1 MSQKQYWK
9 GIGQLQNS
17 ATENEVADEFNEPL
31 PFDLSNNL
39 LEAKTPRRDFLKF
52 LGFSTAA
59 ATLAASC
66 EMPVRKVIP
75 YAIKPEDIV
84 PGVPNYYAST
94 FVDGGDYAPIV
105 VKTRDGRPIKI
116 EGNELSTITGG
127 GTSARI
133 QAAVLNLYDKA
144 RQRFPAQG
152 DKEVTFEALDREI
165 SAALA
170 SSTQP
175 AYILTSTILSPTT
188 KDVIA
193 KFIAKYPSAKH
204 VTYDPVSY
212 SGMLLANE
220 ASYGKRALPSY
231 HFDRAKTIV
240 SIGADFLGT
249 WLSPVEF
256 SWQYA
261 KGRNISAKNTE
272 MSKHYHIEPN
282 HTISGAAADVRATC
296 KPSEM
301 GAVAVALYNAV
312 TTGAAPSLPS
322 KNLNKLIANAAAD
335 LKKGNGI
342 VVCGSNDVNVQ
353 TVVNAINGAIGA
365 NGTTINWALTSNYKQ
380 GIDSDMAALV
390 DAMNAGQVG
399 ALFIHGLNPVY
410 EYFDS
415 KKFEAGLAKV
425 PVTVSFADRMDET
438 AQKCKYIVPDHHF
451 LESWGDAEPKPGYY
465 SLMQPT
471 IAPLFKTRAFQDSL
485 LMWAGETTTYGD
497 YWMNYWMG
505 KLGSQENFDRALQN
519 GVIEPGMH
527 QAPAMHA
534 SSIDTASHNNS
545 AVSAPAGP
553 MGGASFGGNVSGA
566 IAAIQA
572 AKGAAIEV
580 MVYEKVSIGYG
591 GAWSNNPWLQEM
603 PDPIT
608 KATWDNYACMSP
620 VLAKKMDAELTA
632 LNEVVPEKRVV
643 NIKVNGAVIALPV
656 MVVPGMH
663 NDVVAVA
670 LGYGRHEK
678 VGRAAA
684 NTGKNAY
691 PIISNNG
698 TTFNSYSTTATVE
711 ATADVFPLAITQTH
725 SSYEGRPILHEYT
738 LEEFKKDP
746 GALLREREEEIG
758 KFSKLPWEETGEHH
772 GGAEATGEGGHNA
785 HAAAAVSHAAA
796 HGNAEPD
803 EEGFRKNG
811 TLYPDYEHLGIHWG
825 MSIDTNSCTGCGA
838 CVIACQAE
846 NNVSVVGKE
855 HVIKAH
861 EMHWLRIDRYFAG
874 KVEDPDSIQTI
885 FQPMLCQHCDNA
897 PCENV
902 CPVSATNHSSEG
914 LNQMA
919 YNRCIGTKYCANNC
933 PYKVRHFNWMDW
945 NGADCFEDNLF
956 EDYRRDDINDDLT
969 RMVLNPDVTVRSRGV
984 MEKCSFCVQ
993 RLQDAKLTAKKEGRP
1008 VKDGEARTACQQACA
1023 SGCIVF
1029 GNVND
1034 PESQISKIR
1043 KQEQKERTFY
1053 VLEQIHTLPNINYL
1067 SKVRNTDMIATGAVE
1082 NKEGETIFPHDDF
1095 SQRPHA

>member
-9 GIGQLQNS
+9 GIGQLQNP
-17 ATENEVADEFNEPL
+17 AAENEVADEFNESL
-31 PFDLSNNL
+31 PFDLSGNL
-39 LEAKTPRRDFLKF
+39 LDATTPRRDFLKF

-94 FVDGGDYAPIV
+94 FADGGDYAPIV

-133 QAAVLNLYDKA
+133 QASVLNLYDKT
-144 RQRFPAQG
+144 RQRFPAAEG
-152 DKEVTFEALDREI
+152 KEVTFDALDRQIKE
-165 SAALA
+165 ALA
-170 SSTQP
+170 GNTAP

-231 HFDRAKTIV
+231 HFDKAKTIV
-240 SIGADFLGT
+240 SLGADFLGT

-256 SWQYA
+256 SWQYS
-261 KGRNISAKNTE
+261 KGRNISARNTE
-272 MSKHYHIEPN
+272 MSKHYHIESN
-282 HTISGAAADVRATC
+282 HTITGAAADERATC

-301 GAVAVALYNAV
+301 GAVVVALYNAI
-312 TTGAAPSLPS
+312 TTGAAPATGSA
-322 KNLNKLIANAAAD
+322 KLKAMITQAAAD
-335 LKKGNGI
+335 LKKGNGL
-342 VVCGSNDVNVQ
+342 VVCGSNDVHVQ
-353 TVVNAINGAIGA
+353 TVVNAINSAIGA
-365 NGTTINWALTSNYKQ
+365 DGTTINRAVTSNYKQ
-380 GIDSDMAALV
+380 GIDGDMMMLV
-390 DAMNAGQVG
+390 DAMNNGQVG

-438 AQKCKYIVPDHHF
+438 AQKCKFIVPDHHF
-451 LESWGDAEPKPGYY
+451 LESWGDAEPKSGYY
-465 SLMQPT
+465 SLMQPA

-485 LMWAGETTTYGD
+485 LIWAGETTTYGD
-497 YWMNYWMG
+497 YWQSYWTG

-519 GVIEPGMH
+519 GVIEP
-527 QAPAMHA
+527 AAM
-534 SSIDTASHNNS
+534 
-545 AVSAPAGP
+545 P
-553 MGGASFGGNVSGA
+553 MGGGSFAGNLA
-566 IAAIQA
+566 AATAAIQA
-572 AKGAAIEV
+572 TQGAAVEV

-608 KATWDNYACMSP
+608 RATWDNYACMSP

-643 NIKVNGAVIALPV
+643 SIKINDTEIKLPV

-663 NDVVAVA
+663 NEVVAVA
-670 LGYGRHEK
+670 LGYGRDEK

-684 NTGKNAY
+684 KTGQNAY
-691 PIISNNG
+691 PLISSNG
-698 TTFNSYSTTATVE
+698 TTFNAYSATATV
-711 ATADVFPLAITQTH
+711 TKTDTVHAIAQVQTH
-725 SSYEGRPILHEYT
+725 ASYEGRPILHEFT

-746 GALLREREEEIG
+746 NALLNERAAEIN
-758 KFSKLPWEETGEHH
+758 KYAALPWEKDAEHH
-772 GGAEATGEGGHNA
+772 GGAHEGAEAGHDT
-785 HAAAAVSHAAA
+785 HAAAAAGHAVAAA
-796 HGNAEPD
+796 SAVPD

-846 NNVSVVGKE
+846 NNISVVGKT
-855 HVIKAH
+855 HVIQSH

-914 LNQMA
+914 INQMA

-945 NGADCFEDNLF
+945 NGADCFDDNLY

-1034 PESQISKIR
+1034 PESKISKIR
-1043 KQEQKERTFY
+1043 KEEQKERTFY

-1067 SKVRNTDMIATGAVE
+1067 SKVRNTDLVNAAGVE
-1082 NKEGETIFPHDDF
+1082 KGHETIFPNDDF